1 MATDLLG
8 EIRSEIDE
16 RLEQLRPA
24 VAEYERLLDAAE
36 ALELDETPSARAT
49 RPKAVQSAY
58 PRKAAKRR
66 KTATRR
72 PAASAA
78 TVPTVRKPRT
88 ARKRPAVDTV
98 VREAILGVLEHGSH
112 TIGELVVV
120 TAMSTASLNGDL
132 RKLAAEG
139 VVVKTEREGKTAWS
153 LASAA

>member
-1 MATDLLG
+1 MATDLLS

-24 VAEYERLLDAAE
+24 IVEYERLLEAAG
-36 ALELDETPSARAT
+36 ALDLDVAPLA
-49 RPKAVQSAY
+49 Q
-58 PRKAAKRR
+58 
-66 KTATRR
+66 
-72 PAASAA
+72 
-78 TVPTVRKPRT
+78 PRT
-88 ARKRPAVDTV
+88 ARKRTARKKPAVNTV

-153 LASAA
+153 LTDAA

>member
-1 MATDLLG
+1 MATDLLS

-16 RLEQLRPA
+16 RLERLRPA
-24 VAEYERLLDAAE
+24 LAEYERLLDAAG
-36 ALELDETPSARAT
+36 ALDLDGAP
-49 RPKAVQSAY
+49 
-58 PRKAAKRR
+58 
-66 KTATRR
+66 
-72 PAASAA
+72 PAQ
-78 TVPTVRKPRT
+78 PRT
-88 ARKRPAVDTV
+88 ARKRTAGKKPAVDTV

-153 LASAA
+153 LAATA